1 MSQLIAGA
9 VGGVVASF
17 VSAIVAFIVA
27 RRNAD
32 AAESRLR
39 IELQQA
45 ESRLRQEF
53 AMESSLEVAV
63 KTLMS
68 KGYALRSFSLIRF
81 HLRGFDDDTLRQLL
95 IRSGCIC
102 FTVIDRVEYWGL
114 LSENEHILMDREA
127 RERRGIKIY
136 DLADEDELGDED
148 PDGGA
153 A

>member
-9 VGGVVASF
+9 VGGVVATL
-17 VSAIVAFIVA
+17 VSTIVAFIVA

-68 KGYALRSFSLIRF
+68 KRYALRSFSLIRSVSVS
-81 HLRGFDDDTLRQLL
+81 LL
-95 IRSGCIC
+95 L
-102 FTVIDRVEYWGL
+102 T
-114 LSENEHILMDREA
+114 A
-127 RERRGIKIY
+127 
-136 DLADEDELGDED
+136 
-148 PDGGA
+148 
-153 A
+153 

>member
-9 VGGVVASF
+9 VGGVVATL

-68 KGYALRSFSLIRF
+68 KRYALRSFSLIRSVSVS
-81 HLRGFDDDTLRQLL
+81 LL
-95 IRSGCIC
+95 L
-102 FTVIDRVEYWGL
+102 T
-114 LSENEHILMDREA
+114 A
-127 RERRGIKIY
+127 
-136 DLADEDELGDED
+136 
-148 PDGGA
+148 
-153 A
+153 